1 MHIRIYQESDYSE
14 VFKLWKEVGI
24 FISYSDKEEEVN
36 KILIANPKTFLVGT
50 IEGKVIGTV
59 IGGYDGR
66 RGLIHHL
73 AVLLNEQ
80 GKGYGKK
87 LMLEVEKRFAEM
99 GVVKSHLLIDSDN
112 RKVIDFYIR
121 LGWELRDLA
130 VMSKTFVE

>member
-1 MHIRIYQESDYSE
+1 M
-14 VFKLWKEVGI
+14 
-24 FISYSDKEEEVN
+24 
-36 KILIANPKTFLVGT
+36 VGT